1 MTKKETIEQYLSLG
15 LWFALNLDSKEFST
29 DYFYKVSTKI
39 GKLEDDLM
47 GLGLSKKQ
55 IHTLNDHIRRL
66 RASKMEDMTEKE
78 KLFVCKL
85 IFGSG
90 VEYDQ
95 APKSTENDQK
105 TVIFEQSFLP
115 KMTKNTQ
122 NDQIGVGL
130 PGTSVGLRPFFS
142 KPLHEEHFKIVLGK
156 SGLTLHPGTK
166 TLHQPYTQPRGNTEL
181 DINQIPGLEDLKL

>member
-1 MTKKETIEQYLSLG
+1 MNRKETIEQYLNLG

-66 RASKMEDMTEKE
+66 SASKMEDMTEKE

-90 VEYDQ
+90 AEYDQ
-95 APKSTENDQK
+95 DPKSTENDQK

-115 KMTKNTQ
+115 KMTKNAQ
-122 NDQIGVGL
+122 NDQKHVGL
-130 PGTSVGLRPFFS
+130 SGTNVGLRPFFS
-142 KPLHEEHFKIVLGK
+142 KPLHEENFKIVLGK
-156 SGLTLHPGTK
+156 TPLTLHAGTK
-166 TLHQPYTQPRGNTEL
+166 TLHKPYMEPRGNTEL
-181 DINQIPGLEDLKL
+181 DITSIPGLEDLKL